1 MGTVHLKDI
10 DNQGGT
16 CSTRDSSS
24 WSWLLLALL
33 AQLPTCD
40 QGCNCVFSSGRQL
53 LAQQA
58 GAGLLLLL
66 FLPLLVLLLLCCGRP
81 CFLLLLKRWQVSYW
95 AAQQAD
101 RRWGVIL
108 CMLCNTC

>member
-24 WSWLLLALL
+24 WSSLLLALL

-53 LAQQA
+53 LAQQT
-58 GAGLLLLL
+58 GAGLLLRL
-66 FLPLLVLLLLCCGRP
+66 FLLLLVLLLLCCCWP
-81 CFLLLLKRWQVSYW
+81 CCLLLLKRWEVSYW

-101 RRWGVIL
+101 RGWVETL